1 MNKETYRSLFS
12 YIIWFSGPLILRV
25 KLKGNLI
32 TTKHLFTSRPGDKSD
47 LKNRNARNFNEEPS
61 DMRTMIATIFVLY
74 VQEVVTHF
82 IYVTYYIKWVTTS
95 LTDCNLSVNIF
106 LQVIIFLNRS
116 IMCLVSI
123 STPVQ

>member
-1 MNKETYRSLFS
+1 
-12 YIIWFSGPLILRV
+12 
-25 KLKGNLI
+25 
-32 TTKHLFTSRPGDKSD
+32 
-47 LKNRNARNFNEEPS
+47 
-61 DMRTMIATIFVLY
+61 MRTMIATIFVLY

-123 STPVQ
+123 RTPVQ

>member
-1 MNKETYRSLFS
+1 MINLNKETYRSLFS

-32 TTKHLFTSRPGDKSD
+32 TTKHLFTSRPGDKYD

-82 IYVTYYIKWVTTS
+82 IYVTYYIKWVSTS
-95 LTDCNLSVNIF
+95 LTY
-106 LQVIIFLNRS
+106 
-116 IMCLVSI
+116 
-123 STPVQ
+123 STRIKFYLFTYKNSLGER